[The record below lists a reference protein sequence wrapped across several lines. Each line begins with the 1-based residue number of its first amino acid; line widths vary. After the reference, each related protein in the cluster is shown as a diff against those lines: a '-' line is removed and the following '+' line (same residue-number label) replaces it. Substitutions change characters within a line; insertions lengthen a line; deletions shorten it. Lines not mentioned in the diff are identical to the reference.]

1 MYNLSWTIRGD
12 LFRAL
17 KSELILFTA
26 NKLIWRL
33 THCLYVLCLVQRS
46 EALQAALAKRFT
58 AQAEPELPAP
68 FKRPSMIKR
77 KPAENGTQSQIQR
90 GICPKLHVIT

>member
-1 MYNLSWTIRGD
+1 M
-12 LFRAL
+12 
-17 KSELILFTA
+17 
-26 NKLIWRL
+26 

-58 AQAEPELPAP
+58 VQAEPELPAP

-77 KPAENGTQSQIQR
+77 KPAENGTPSQIQR
-90 GICPKLHVIT
+90 GICPNYMYRNNVKM